1 MKKNQ
6 QLTQFVLISIGLFLI
21 LATYILYP
29 KFNEVKFLKKEL
41 QKKEVAEIDTTSKN
55 LFENVEYKGFYDLD
69 NQFTVKSEEAYI
81 LEEDTNVV
89 YMTNM
94 HVTLHMD
101 DGRIITITS
110 NKGKYNKLT
119 YDCFFNEN
127 VKATDGKT
135 IILAENLDLFAT
147 EDSASVYNNVSL
159 NNDQGSLRADKVDY
173 NFQTKYYKISMFD
186 EKNVKIKLIEWTV
199 LKNLEL

>member
-41 QKKEVAEIDTTSKN
+41 QKKEVTEIDTTSKN
-55 LFENVEYKGFYDLD
+55 VFENVEYKGFYDLD

-89 YMTNM
+89 YMTDM

-159 NNDQGSLRADKVDY
+159 NNDQGSLRADKVAY
-173 NFQTKYYKISMFD
+173 NFLLKTNTFNNFNLY
-186 EKNVKIKLIEWTV
+186 IKF
-199 LKNLEL
+199 

>member
-1 MKKNQ
+1 M
-6 QLTQFVLISIGLFLI
+6 
-21 LATYILYP
+21 
-29 KFNEVKFLKKEL
+29 

-89 YMTNM
+89 YMTDM

-119 YDCFFNEN
+119 VRVIDE
-127 VKATDGKT
+127 KT
-135 IILAENLDLFAT
+135 QMLADNLELLASK
-147 EDSASVYNNVSL
+147 DSATIYNNVYL
-159 NNDQGSLRADKVDY
+159 YNNNGSLRADKVDY

-186 EKNVKIKLIEWTV
+186 EKNVKIKLIE
-199 LKNLEL
+199 